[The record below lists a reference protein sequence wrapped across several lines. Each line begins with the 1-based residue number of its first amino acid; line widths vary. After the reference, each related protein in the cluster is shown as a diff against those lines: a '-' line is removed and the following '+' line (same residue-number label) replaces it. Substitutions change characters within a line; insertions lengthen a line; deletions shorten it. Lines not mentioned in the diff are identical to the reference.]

1 MSDVKIA
8 ASLRLFGILVLSLL
22 ASSGL
27 RAAAVGVAYKAEIV
41 GVADDDLRNTLT
53 AVSRLIAEVDRLPPT
68 LETLRSRADDDL
80 PRLREALDSLGYYG
94 ADLRYDIDPNSSPVR
109 VTIRITPG
117 EPYHLTGY
125 HIAGDNPDLANGKI
139 RITAETLGLK
149 AGMVASAKPVVEGE
163 ERLLAA
169 LAAQAYPLA
178 RVVDRKVIVDHAA
191 RSMTVDWHIDT
202 GPYARFG
209 AATIAGLQNLDPTF
223 VQARLAWEAG
233 EPFDGTR
240 VDKARQMLIDTGL
253 FSSVKISHAQSLDAD
268 GRLPMT
274 VTLAEGKPRSIGGG
288 VSYSTSEG
296 FGAKGFGGK
305 AFWEHRNLFG
315 GGERLTLTLEGGQ
328 TIQGG
333 RADFRKPDLTEP
345 RLAWLGGLQ
354 GVREDRDAYESLT
367 FGGSGGAEYK
377 FTDQL
382 TGTGS
387 LSLER
392 SRIDDHITD
401 QTFTL
406 LGTPLGLTF
415 DTTDDLLDPSRGT
428 RVNFGLTPY
437 FSVADSDVNFA
448 VARLSDSFY
457 VSLDKEHDVVL
468 ASRGLIGTIVGGDTT
483 EELPA
488 TKRLFGGGAGSVR
501 AYGFQKLGP
510 VGPTGK
516 PTGGRSQLELGSEL
530 RWRMFGDFGGAVF
543 IEGGNVYDNEL
554 PDPNEPIRWG
564 AGVGLRYFTDFGP
577 VRLDF
582 AFPIN
587 PRRNDDTF
595 EFYIGLGQAF

>member
-1 MSDVKIA
+1 VKVA
-8 ASLRLFGILVLSLL
+8 ASLCLFSILALGLLIGIGLST
-22 ASSGL
+22 
-27 RAAAVGVAYKAEIV
+27 AADGVAYKAEIA
-41 GVADDDLRNTLT
+41 GIKDDDMRATLT
-53 AVSRLIAEVDRLPPT
+53 AASRLIADAEHPPPT
-68 LETLRSRADDDL
+68 MEALKRRADDDL
-80 PRLREALDSLGYYG
+80 PRLQEALASLGYYD
-94 ADLRYDIDPNSSPVR
+94 ADLRYDVDTKVSPVH

-117 EPYHLTGY
+117 EPYHLAGY
-125 HIAGDNPDLANGKI
+125 HITGDNPDLSNGKI
-139 RITAETLGLK
+139 RITPETLGLQP
-149 AGMVASAKPVVEGE
+149 GMVAAAKPVVDGE

-178 RVVDRKVIVDHAA
+178 RVIDRKVVVDHAA
-191 RSMTVDWHIDT
+191 RTMTVDWRIDT

-209 AATIAGLQNLDPTF
+209 AASIAGLQNLDPAF
-223 VQARLAWEAG
+223 VQARLGWEAG

-240 VDKARQMLIDTGL
+240 VDKARQTLIDTGL
-253 FSSVKISHAQSLDAD
+253 FSSVKIAHAETLDAD

-274 VTLAEGKPRSIGGG
+274 VTLVEGKPRSIGGG

-315 GGERLTLTLEGGQ
+315 QGERLTLTLEGGQ

-333 RADFRKPDLTEP
+333 KADFRKPDLTEP
-345 RLAWLGGLQ
+345 RLAWLGNLQ
-354 GVREDRDAYESLT
+354 ASHEDRDAYESLSY
-367 FGGSGGAEYK
+367 GGAGGAEYK

-392 SRIDDHITD
+392 ARIDDHITD

-415 DTTDDLLDPSRGT
+415 DTTDDLLNPSRGT
-428 RVNFGLTPY
+428 RVNLGLAPY

-457 VSLDKEHDVVL
+457 ISLNKEHDVVL
-468 ASRGLIGTIVGGDTT
+468 ASRGLIGTIVGADST

-488 TKRLFGGGAGSVR
+488 TKRLYGGGAGSVR

-510 VGPTGK
+510 VGPTGD
-516 PTGGRSQLELGSEL
+516 PTGGRSQLELGTEL

-543 IEGGNVYDNEL
+543 VEGGNVYDDEL
-554 PDPNEPIRWG
+554 PDLNEPIRWG

-577 VRLDF
+577 IRVDV

-587 PRRNDDTF
+587 PRRNDDTL